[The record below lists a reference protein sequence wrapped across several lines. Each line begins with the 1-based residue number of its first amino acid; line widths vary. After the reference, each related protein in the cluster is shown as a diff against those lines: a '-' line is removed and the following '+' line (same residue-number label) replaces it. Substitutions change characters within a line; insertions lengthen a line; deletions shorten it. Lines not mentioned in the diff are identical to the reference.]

1 MNIAPEKMFLEFTD
15 LYSKFDETGLPTHN
29 ATGEELSKS
38 LIKKLK
44 KEQEKQQRL
53 YESRNTNSS

>member
-1 MNIAPEKMFLEFTD
+1 MFLDQTE

-29 ATGEELSKS
+29 AAGEELSKS

-44 KEQEKQQRL
+44 KEQEKQQKL
-53 YESRNTNSS
+53 YQG

>member
-1 MNIAPEKMFLEFTD
+1 MFLDQTD

-29 ATGEELSKS
+29 AAGEELSKS

-44 KEQEKQQRL
+44 KEQEKQQKL
-53 YESRNTNSS
+53 YQG

>member
-29 ATGEELSKS
+29 AAGEELSKS

-44 KEQEKQQRL
+44 K
-53 YESRNTNSS
+53 

>member
-1 MNIAPEKMFLEFTD
+1 MTVAPDQMFLHQTD
-15 LYSKFDETGLPTHN
+15 LYSKFDSTGLPTHN
-29 ATGEELSKS
+29 AAGEELSKS

-53 YESRNTNSS
+53 HDSSKQYE